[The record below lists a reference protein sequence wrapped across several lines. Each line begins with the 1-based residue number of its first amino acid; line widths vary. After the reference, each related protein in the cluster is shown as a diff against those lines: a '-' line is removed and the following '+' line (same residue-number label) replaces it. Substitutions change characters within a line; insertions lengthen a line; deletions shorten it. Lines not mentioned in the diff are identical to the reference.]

1 MKIIFLFTC
10 SIFLLFKEAVF
21 CQMIMLNLE
30 QAITLAVENYP
41 SIKASLAKE
50 YAARSEIDLAKTAY
64 LPKMDLIWQTN
75 RTTSNNITGSIYPQN
90 IMPNITGPV
99 NPRSSSQTAW
109 CSAAGALLTWEPFD
123 FGLRQAN
130 VNLARVQLE
139 QALRE
144 SRLTE
149 FNLIAIVAD
158 SYIKVLAA
166 KQTVRAL
173 KANLERTQTFLT
185 LVESLVKSGLRPDV
199 DFNRAMIEISSAKV
213 KITQAIEN
221 ERVGLEALGQFL
233 GIPGEQI
240 MIEEEGLLTVPN
252 QLACSESSLE
262 DHPVLSL
269 QKANVEYFR
278 SKEISIVSSY
288 APKVNLLLGASARG
302 SGFDSKG
309 RVESGSRGLGP
320 ARSNFGVGISVTFAL
335 LDYAPIEAE
344 KRIEHFNAQRE
355 LAIYDQIAE
364 ELASKIAEAQIA
376 VRSSLE
382 IAQQLPIQLKYSRDS
397 EKQITVRYQS
407 GLVNILE
414 VADAQRQLTQADAE
428 NDLAALGVWRALLNF
443 YIAQGDLNPFLMQIN
458 EVSQRGQV
466 TCGSSFQP

>member
-1 MKIIFLFTC
+1 MRA
-10 SIFLLFKEAVF
+10 IFLLTCALFLLLQEEIF
-21 CQMIMLNLE
+21 CQTTTLTLE
-30 QAITLAVENYP
+30 QAIAIAIENYP
-41 SIKASLAKE
+41 SIKASLAQE
-50 YAARSEIDLAKTAY
+50 FAAKSEIDLARTSY

-75 RTTSNNITGSIYPQN
+75 RTTSNNITGSMYSQS

-99 NPRSSSQTAW
+99 TPRSSSKTAW
-109 CSAAGALLTWEPFD
+109 CSAAGVLLIWEPFD

-139 QALRE
+139 KALKE

-149 FNLIAIVAD
+149 FNLMAIVAD

-221 ERVGLEALGQFL
+221 EKIGLEALGQFL
-233 GIPGEQI
+233 GIPGKEI
-240 MIEEEGLLTVPN
+240 MIEEDRLLTVPN
-252 QLACSESSLE
+252 QLACFEYSLA

-269 QKANVEYFR
+269 QMANVNHFM
-278 SKEISIVSSY
+278 SKEISVASSY
-288 APKVNLLLGASARG
+288 APEVNLLLGASARG
-302 SGFDSKG
+302 SGFDSMG
-309 RVESGSRGLGP
+309 RVESDSRGLGL
-320 ARSNFGVGISVTFAL
+320 ARSNYSVGISVTFAL
-335 LDYAPIEAE
+335 LDYAPIEAK
-344 KRIEHFNAQRE
+344 KRIARFNAQRE
-355 LAIYDQIAE
+355 SALYDQIAE
-364 ELASKIAEAQIA
+364 ELTSKIAEAQIA
-376 VRSSLE
+376 VQSALE
-382 IAQQLPIQLKYSRDS
+382 VAQQLPVQLKYSRDS

-428 NDLAALGVWRALLNF
+428 NDLAALGVWRALLNL
-443 YIAQGDLNPFLMQIN
+443 YIAQGDLSPFLMLIN
-458 EVSQRGQV
+458 EISQRGQEA
-466 TCGSSFQP
+466 CGSSFQP